1 MNSEDKRD
9 TLQQYLANERT
20 FLAWIRACIALI
32 GLGFIIS
39 KFNILLGELRS
50 TLSQNPSFLQ
60 NQQDHFLYLENFRF
74 ESFLG
79 SGLIFL
85 AVIFILIALW
95 NYQRITRSLET
106 GIIYTNPILVYLIA
120 SIVIIVSFLTIA
132 YLTIVNL

>member
-85 AVIFILIALW
+85 AVVFITIALW
-95 NYQRITRSLET
+95 NYQRIRRSLET